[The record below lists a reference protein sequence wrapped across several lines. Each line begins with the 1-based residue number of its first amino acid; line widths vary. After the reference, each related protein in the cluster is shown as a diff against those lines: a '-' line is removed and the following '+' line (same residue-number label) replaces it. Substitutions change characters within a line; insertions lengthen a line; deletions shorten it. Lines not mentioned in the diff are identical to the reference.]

1 MSVNTNIVI
10 STVWV
15 PLLLY
20 INCFSDINSL
30 LSLSMLNFYL
40 FLFLKYSNN
49 IYVYIYILIILY
61 NKILLYILFKLTGK
75 MLFHSNEFSIT
86 PILYLASDFLTIS
99 LIVEILFS
107 IEKINVSI
115 IEYCNCFLSIFS
127 NKRLNSNG
135 YLVILCIGLLNE

>member
-49 IYVYIYILIILY
+49 IYVYIYIY
-61 NKILLYILFKLTGK
+61 
-75 MLFHSNEFSIT
+75 
-86 PILYLASDFLTIS
+86 
-99 LIVEILFS
+99 
-107 IEKINVSI
+107 
-115 IEYCNCFLSIFS
+115 
-127 NKRLNSNG
+127 
-135 YLVILCIGLLNE
+135 